1 MHDDMSKL
9 VTDDSF
15 LLPLF
20 KTFVYE
26 YVLSSQDSTPHA
38 IHSIWKFAD
47 DDFTPQVL
55 CYAVWIW

>member
-20 KTFVYE
+20 QMFIDE
-26 YVLSSQDSTPHA
+26 DVLSSQDSTPHA

-47 DDFTPQVL
+47 DDFTVKVF
-55 CYAVWIW
+55 CNVIWV

>member
-1 MHDDMSKL
+1 MHDDMGKL
-9 VTDDSF
+9 MADDSF

-38 IHSIWKFAD
+38 VHSIWKVTD
-47 DDFTPQVL
+47 EDFTVKVF
-55 CYAVWIW
+55 CNVIWV